1 MSLSMTDVAF
11 YILKDGNESK
21 AFSDLWSEVCQKM
34 NIGSDKVKMSRFFS
48 NISCDG
54 RFALIENKWD
64 LRSRRKLEEVLVDT
78 SEIELDD
85 DDDLELE
92 METESEEE

>member
-11 YILKDGNESK
+11 YILKDGKDSL
-21 AFSDLWSEVCQKM
+21 AFSELWSEVCLKM
-34 NIGSDKVKMSRFFS
+34 DIQNDKVKMSRFFS

-54 RFALIENKWD
+54 RFALIDNKWD

-78 SEIELDD
+78 SDIEIDD
-85 DDDLELE
+85 DDGDDYI
-92 METESEEE
+92 EEE